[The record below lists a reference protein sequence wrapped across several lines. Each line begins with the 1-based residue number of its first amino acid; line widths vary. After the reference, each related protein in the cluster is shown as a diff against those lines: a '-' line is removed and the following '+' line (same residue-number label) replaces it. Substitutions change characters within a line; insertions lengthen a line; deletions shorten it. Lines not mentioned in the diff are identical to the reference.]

1 MSDGGGDAWFFAWTP
16 DDYPARVISV
26 PDGWDEIRE
35 RYSPRRKN
43 APLERLIEIATEH
56 EVESVLIGEDADS
69 PCRCRTSGTQRMRSA
84 EASCPTP
91 RQQPLLNLSGSFP
104 QLIVDAQVH

>member
-69 PCRCRTSGTQRMRSA
+69 PCRWIKGWS
-84 EASCPTP
+84 
-91 RQQPLLNLSGSFP
+91 LSGDPAEFL
-104 QLIVDAQVH
+104 QLAMDLIRNE